1 MNGSGPPGYADD
13 LETILAEAW
22 RLLARGVADR
32 RSPFHTICVANV
44 DAAGAPSVRTV
55 VLRGVDVPG
64 RTLRFHTDLRSQKAS
79 DLARDPRIAVHG
91 YDPGAKVQ
99 IRVSGRASIHTDDAV
114 ADAAWASSRPFSR
127 VCYGVVPA
135 PGDPIET
142 GGDFALPETEAEIA
156 AGRANF
162 AAVLIAVER
171 LEWLYLA
178 HSGHRRAAFLWDDPA
193 RLQARWLTP

>member
-1 MNGSGPPGYADD
+1 MTYEPGHAGSLDAA
-13 LETILAEAW
+13 LAEAW

-44 DAAGAPSVRTV
+44 DAAGAPSMRTV

-64 RTLRFHTDLRSQKAS
+64 RTLRFHTDRRSRKVA
-79 DLARDPRIAVHG
+79 DLVRDRRIALHG

-99 IRVSGRASIHTDDAV
+99 IRMSGLASVHAEDGV
-114 ADAAWASSRPFSR
+114 ADAAWNGSRQFSR
-127 VCYGVVPA
+127 ICYGVVPA
-135 PGDPIET
+135 PGDPIAA

-162 AAVLIAVER
+162 AAVVVTVER

-178 HSGHRRAAFLWDDPA
+178 HSGHRRAAFAWDGA
-193 RLQARWLTP
+193 GKVQAGWLTP